1 MPIMSLTDINV
12 KNISGFSC
20 NFYFARVQLFSILQV
35 TKRNSLTY
43 EKRVH
48 RILQTFINVVSRKTK
63 LETTSD
69 IIVGENEN
77 LIFSF
82 MIRTTLRYRDQE

>member
-1 MPIMSLTDINV
+1 M
-12 KNISGFSC
+12 K
-20 NFYFARVQLFSILQV
+20 
-35 TKRNSLTY
+35 
-43 EKRVH
+43 KRVH
-48 RILQTFINVVSRKTK
+48 HILQTFVNVVSRKTK

-82 MIRTTLRYRDQE
+82 MIRTTLHYRDQE